1 MKTNLPQ
8 LIICIFLISFISSF
22 GQLPC
27 GQKPMTPVQR
37 QDIFLQREAYEKT
50 RTLSSARIAA
60 THSLDSGVTYLP
72 IRAHLVREDGA
83 SLSLSALNNG
93 IAITNKYFRDA
104 GNGIQF
110 YLAGT
115 SPNYI
120 EDSTLYN
127 YDAGRKNAAGIT
139 DEQRITGKY
148 GVRNAVNV
156 YFCNGVKTGGHG
168 TDVGG
173 YAYFPDTAFYSN
185 HVFMVNGQSDD
196 NITLPHE
203 MGHYLQLAHTF
214 DGSGDAEPTVREF
227 VTRNKKEIK
236 HNRKSTNCATNGD
249 LICDTP
255 ADPYDRIKSFFKGCT
270 YDVPATKTADINDDV
285 YVPQMSNIMAYFQCG
300 TFIFTPQQL
309 EVMGGVAL
317 KSRLNK
323 NNKYVINGTGAW
335 QPTDVKA
342 PVLKKPT
349 TDSSGVKIV
358 WSDKSKNE
366 TGFFVERTKSKTE
379 TFYAIGGVE
388 PNDTVFVDKNVVAN
402 QKYYYRIKPS
412 NTTTGSLSEI
422 DSISVLVTPKGGRIG
437 AALSNLSIYSEGN
450 NGQLTVFPNPSAGQ
464 EFYVRTSE
472 EIENASISMY
482 SMIGQRISIYQKT
495 IDAQTASL
503 RPLQK
508 LAPGVYLIM
517 SESENKV
524 NAVKVIIE

>member
-1 MKTNLPQ
+1 MKTNLPHLFI
-8 LIICIFLISFISSF
+8 LIFQITSMSSY

-27 GQKPMTPVQR
+27 GQKSMTPAQR

-50 RTLSSARIAA
+50 RPVSSARKAA
-60 THSLDSGVTYLP
+60 TTNLDSGITYLP
-72 IRAHLVREDGA
+72 IRAHLVRNDGE
-83 SLSLSALNNG
+83 SLSQSALNNG
-93 IAITNKYFRDA
+93 LAITNKHFRDA

-120 EDSTLYN
+120 DDSTLYN
-127 YDAGRKNAAGIT
+127 YDAGKKNALGIT

-148 GVRNAVNV
+148 GVRNAINV

-185 HVFMVNGQSDD
+185 HVFMVNGQSND

-214 DGSGDAEPTVREF
+214 DSSADTEPTNREF
-227 VTRNKKEIK
+227 VTRNKKETK
-236 HNRKSTNCATNGD
+236 HNRKSANCAINGD

-270 YDVPATKTADINDDV
+270 YDVPATKTGDINDDV
-285 YVPQMSNIMAYFQCG
+285 YTPQMNNIMAYFQCG

-317 KSRLNK
+317 KGRLNPK
-323 NNKYVINGTGAW
+323 NKYVVNGANAW

-349 TDSSGVKIV
+349 ADSLGVKIV
-358 WSDKSKNE
+358 WSDKSTNE
-366 TGFFVERTKSKTE
+366 TGFFVERAKSKTE
-379 TFYAIGGVE
+379 PFYAIGGVE

-412 NTTTGSLSEI
+412 NTTTGSLSEV
-422 DSISVLVTPKGGRIG
+422 DSINVLTTPKGGRIG
-437 AALSNLSIYSEGN
+437 AELATSTVYSEVN
-450 NGQLTVFPNPSAGQ
+450 EGQLMVFPNPTAGQ
-464 EFYVRTSE
+464 EFYVKSLGDIDDTTISLY
-472 EIENASISMY
+472 SITGHSVA
-482 SMIGQRISIYQKT
+482 INQKKIDTQTVSIKP
-495 IDAQTASL
+495 A
-503 RPLQK
+503 QK
-508 LAPGVYLIM
+508 LVTGFYLII
-517 SESENKV
+517 SQSENKV
-524 NAVKVIIE
+524 NTVKVIVE